1 MISELNRNDSLFS
14 QQMGDV
20 KTIIEKQSLKG
31 LSQKNDI
38 KGEMQPT
45 IIYVADIF
53 KLLVT

>member
-1 MISELNRNDSLFS
+1 
-14 QQMGDV
+14 MGDV